1 MQKIHICSRTNGHIN
16 SFVIAYIQPLS
27 HHNHIENQNG
37 PMAQRCATSCSW
49 CQIAATIAANAQR
62 YAGKYHTKPS
72 IWTKI
77 VYAISIC
84 PFIQIFLCFMI
95 FLWFGSPRHDM
106 WYSISTILTA
116 ISKHFERSTFN
127 GCFNPIYVYT
137 QSKELNFKSLIFRHW
152 FSICQFRDSFFNS
165 YYLFNEN
172 P

>member
-1 MQKIHICSRTNGHIN
+1 MLNDI
-16 SFVIAYIQPLS
+16 
-27 HHNHIENQNG
+27 
-37 PMAQRCATSCSW
+37 
-49 CQIAATIAANAQR
+49 
-62 YAGKYHTKPS
+62 AGKYHTKPS

-116 ISKHFERSTFN
+116 ISIHFGKSTFC
-127 GCFNPIYVYT
+127 GFFIPIYVYV

-152 FSICQFRDSFFNS
+152 FSICQFRDSFFDS
-165 YYLFNEN
+165 YYLFKWTFQRKSVEFFSCKSISLNFAIRMAFVYKAMN
-172 P
+172 YSVRK